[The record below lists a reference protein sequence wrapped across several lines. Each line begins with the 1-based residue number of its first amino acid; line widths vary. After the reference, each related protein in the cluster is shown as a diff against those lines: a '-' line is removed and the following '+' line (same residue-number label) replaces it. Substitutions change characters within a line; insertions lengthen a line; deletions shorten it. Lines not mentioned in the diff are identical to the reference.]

1 MGVYLTDS
9 GAMHPVCTTHWT
21 EQTSQIQE
29 TQNLKTRPLK
39 TCTRRGG
46 LREAKTI
53 TVRTLPRN
61 PGWKGDE
68 TQNKNRS

>member
-53 TVRTLPRN
+53 KAHKGTVHKR
-61 PGWKGDE
+61 G
-68 TQNKNRS
+68 